1 MDKISLSKAFSNHFI
16 EFLNEMT
23 KLFPKNVEIR
33 TFKTAVNQIKRI
45 NPSKLIK
52 TWYSVVTK
60 PFKKEIYNEDFNF
73 FEDKDYSNDLK
84 NTVYDY
90 EGMYKFIDEMKKSC
104 RTLSDDNKK
113 KTMKY
118 LSNLTKMTE
127 LYHS

>member
-60 PFKKEIYNEDFNF
+60 SFKKEIYNEDFNF